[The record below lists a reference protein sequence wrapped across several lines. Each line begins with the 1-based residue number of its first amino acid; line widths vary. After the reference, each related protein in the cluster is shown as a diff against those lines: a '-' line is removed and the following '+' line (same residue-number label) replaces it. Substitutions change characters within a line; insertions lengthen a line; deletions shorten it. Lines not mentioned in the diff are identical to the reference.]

1 MDLILPLISNIAL
14 LALAAIVYSATPG
27 INDAM
32 AQLTRSAI
40 LGLGLGLISALVM
53 LNPIQFAPGVIYDAR
68 SAPLLISGIL
78 GGPVA
83 ALIAVVPPV
92 LLRVWIGGIGMAA
105 GVGSMVLLTLCSV
118 AAWAVMRRHRFSM
131 VLPALLIFATVSSV
145 IALPTLMLI
154 PDKAIAWT
162 LFSRFAPIL
171 VLTNVAGVAILGL
184 MILHESRRRT
194 LIADLRRSEAEA
206 REALQ
211 VRNRFIALMS
221 HEVRT
226 PLNAILG
233 YAQLLRDDTQDAGQ
247 KQRIDRLRVSAK
259 SLLRMID
266 DILHFSRYQ
275 DRKEQVSADR
285 RPLQAIVESALSSIR
300 DEANR
305 KGLDLRVAGDGVPDV
320 VVELD
325 ADRLRR
331 CLINTLSN
339 AVQSTERGH
348 VAIATTLETVER
360 NTATGPDA
368 LLRIKVSDTGVGIDE
383 QRLNMV
389 FEPFERLDAGA
400 WSGASLGMPIAR
412 AAVEAMGGSISI
424 DSVPGIGTT
433 VSLEIPTNTHD
444 RAAAVEEGPHVDSTY
459 VPVRQGLRVLVV
471 DDVEVNAEIACAF
484 LDQVGFHTSTAANGS
499 EAVEAVRSG
508 GFDAV
513 LMDIEMPV
521 MNGLKATREIRSAA
535 TDESARSVPIV
546 ALTAYASR
554 DDMAACLDA
563 GMNAYLTKPIDK
575 ASLFDALARINLVE
589 VAAGS
594 PPSTETSASSAVAS
608 NSEPSFSVERYASLA
623 KLVPADTMKMVLQQA
638 ASEIESLGA
647 QVVASDVESED
658 KRQAL
663 H

>member
-1 MDLILPLISNIAL
+1 M
-14 LALAAIVYSATPG
+14 
-27 INDAM
+27 
-32 AQLTRSAI
+32 
-40 LGLGLGLISALVM
+40 
-53 LNPIQFAPGVIYDAR
+53 
-68 SAPLLISGIL
+68 
-78 GGPVA
+78 
-83 ALIAVVPPV
+83 
-92 LLRVWIGGIGMAA
+92 
-105 GVGSMVLLTLCSV
+105 
-118 AAWAVMRRHRFSM
+118 
-131 VLPALLIFATVSSV
+131 
-145 IALPTLMLI
+145 
-154 PDKAIAWT
+154 
-162 LFSRFAPIL
+162 
-171 VLTNVAGVAILGL
+171 
-184 MILHESRRRT
+184 
-194 LIADLRRSEAEA
+194 
-206 REALQ
+206 
-211 VRNRFIALMS
+211 
-221 HEVRT
+221 
-226 PLNAILG
+226 
-233 YAQLLRDDTQDAGQ
+233 
-247 KQRIDRLRVSAK
+247 
-259 SLLRMID
+259 
-266 DILHFSRYQ
+266 
-275 DRKEQVSADR
+275 
-285 RPLQAIVESALSSIR
+285 
-300 DEANR
+300 
-305 KGLDLRVAGDGVPDV
+305 RVAGDGVPDV

-389 FEPFERLDAGA
+389 FKPFERQDAGA

-433 VSLEIPTNTHD
+433 VSLEIPTKTHD
-444 RAAAVEEGPHVDSTY
+444 RAAAVEQGPHVDSTY
-459 VPVRQGLRVLVV
+459 VSVRQGLRVLVV

-521 MNGLKATREIRSAA
+521 MNGLKATLEIRSAA

-575 ASLFDALARINLVE
+575 ASLFDALAHINLVE

-594 PPSTETSASSAVAS
+594 PPSTETSAGSAVAS

-638 ASEIESLGA
+638 VSEIESLGA

-663 H
+663 HKMVSIAGNIGLLRLSALCRRLQEILRSGASLNETDLATLSEVAAQARAQIDELQSTPSPAS

>member
-92 LLRVWIGGIGMAA
+92 LLRFWIGGIGMAA

-389 FEPFERLDAGA
+389 FEPFERQDAGA

-433 VSLEIPTNTHD
+433 VSLEIPTKTHD
-444 RAAAVEEGPHVDSTY
+444 RAAAVEQGPHVDSTY

-471 DDVEVNAEIACAF
+471 DDVEVNAEITCAF